1 MKERNEDRAHVRKDT
16 RLMQRTRI
24 SGGVLASGLLLIGLA
39 LALLFGAG
47 GSGHLFL
54 PILFTGLAFTT
65 LLGSIGTMNPQGIYG
80 GIQGFFWLLGLA
92 FCFLV
97 GFWPWIL
104 VVIGISLLL
113 GTLVAPIISGLAGM
127 ALVDPASGSHQWHQD

>member
-1 MKERNEDRAHVRKDT
+1 
-16 RLMQRTRI
+16 MQRQRI
-24 SGGVLASGLLLIGLA
+24 SVGILASGIFLICLA
-39 LALLFGAG
+39 LAFLLGAG

-65 LLGSIGTMNPQGIYG
+65 LIGSISTLSPQGVYG

-104 VVIGISLLL
+104 VVVGISGSWERCLL
-113 GTLVAPIISGLAGM
+113 PS
-127 ALVDPASGSHQWHQD
+127 SQD

>member
-1 MKERNEDRAHVRKDT
+1 
-16 RLMQRTRI
+16 MQRI
-24 SGGVLASGLLLIGLA
+24 SVGILASGIFLIGLA
-39 LALLFGAG
+39 LAFLLGAE
-47 GSGHLFL
+47 GSSHHFL

-65 LLGSIGTMNPQGIYG
+65 LIGSISTLSPQGVYS

-104 VVIGISLLL
+104 VVVGISVIL
-113 GTLVAPIISGLAGM
+113 GALFAPIISGLTGIDI
-127 ALVDPASGSHQWHQD
+127 LGPTPGSIRQYQD

>member
-1 MKERNEDRAHVRKDT
+1 
-16 RLMQRTRI
+16 MQRQRI
-24 SGGVLASGLLLIGLA
+24 SVAILASGLLLIGLA
-39 LALLFGAG
+39 LAFLLGAG

-65 LLGSIGTMNPQGIYG
+65 LIGSLSTLSPQGVYG

-92 FCFLV
+92 LCFLV

-104 VVIGISLLL
+104 VVVGISVFL
-113 GTLVAPIISGLAGM
+113 GTLFAPIISGLAGL
-127 ALVDPASGSHQWHQD
+127 ALLVPAPGPNQGYWD